1 MFDATNVTSDTS
13 PFRAVEVG
21 TLHFSFPKAFPLD
34 QDLLALSVRHQ
45 YSPLK
50 AQTTPIPWPRRRC
63 PGLTLHP
70 ILPVATRKPLP
81 IAGSVHTFCSV
92 PTSKGPRTT
101 FPHAGTPE
109 LRSARAISRTPC
121 LPPLSHP
128 CAASYA
134 LQATFTLAC
143 TTSAVK
149 IHNLCVMY
157 TR

>member
-101 FPHAGTPE
+101 FPHAGTSE